1 MKPLI
6 LSFFGAL
13 LIYSLFFDKEQERD
27 VEQPRLNL
35 QEYEQHLL
43 KERADSVASLYV
55 LPIDDLL
62 TDYCTASF

>member
-6 LSFFGAL
+6 LSFFGVL

-27 VEQPRLNL
+27 VEQPRWNL

-43 KERADSVASLYV
+43 KERADSVATLYV
-55 LPIDDLL
+55 LPADDLL
-62 TDYCTASF
+62 TDYRTASF